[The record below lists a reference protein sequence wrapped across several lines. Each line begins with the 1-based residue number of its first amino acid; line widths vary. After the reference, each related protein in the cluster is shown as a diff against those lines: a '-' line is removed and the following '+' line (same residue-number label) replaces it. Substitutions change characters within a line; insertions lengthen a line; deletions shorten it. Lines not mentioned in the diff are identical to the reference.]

1 MLSTAPLE
9 AWNSGEEDTLE
20 LLAPLVYQEVQ
31 RLAQCYLAHEPVSR
45 GMGTVPFVYEAYQR
59 LAESGQ
65 IDLRDR
71 AQFSL
76 IAAPLIRRILVDWA
90 RSKAVPGGHGAQL
103 AALHAALRD
112 LSKRDPRK
120 SQVVEL
126 RFFAG
131 LGIQEAAE
139 VLHISPE
146 TARRDWK
153 FAKSWLLRELK
164 WSSVDDRT
172 LAAN

>member
-20 LLAPLVYQEVQ
+20 LLAPLVYEEVH
-31 RLAQCYLAHEPVSR
+31 RLAQCYLAHEPASR

-65 IDLRDR
+65 INSRNR

-76 IAAPLIRRILVDWA
+76 IAAPLTRRILVDWA
-90 RSKAVPGGHGAQL
+90 RSKAAPGGHGAEL
-103 AALHAALRD
+103 PALDAALHD

-131 LGIQEAAE
+131 LGVEEAAE

-146 TARRDWK
+146 TAGRDWK
-153 FAKSWLLRELK
+153 FAKTWLLRELK
-164 WSSVDDRT
+164 KE
-172 LAAN
+172 